1 MRRRMQRGQLK
12 SLIEAG
18 TYKCEPALVAEA
30 MLQHR
35 GLRSLLTETP
45 SPSPTKP
52 LDGAPLGGASLGGA
66 PLNPAGQTPPAP
78 EAGRQA
84 AA

>member
-18 TYKCEPALVAEA
+18 TYKCEPALIAEA

-35 GLRSLLTETP
+35 GLRSLLIEAP
-45 SPSPTKP
+45 APTGP
-52 LDGAPLGGASLGGA
+52 LNGAATGPLNGA
-66 PLNPAGQTPPAP
+66 PLNPAGQTPPTP

>member
-18 TYKCEPALVAEA
+18 AYKCEPALVAEA
-30 MLQHR
+30 MLQRR
-35 GLRSLLTETP
+35 GVRSLLTETR
-45 SPSPTKP
+45 SVTGP
-52 LDGAPLGGASLGGA
+52 LNGAPIAA
-66 PLNPAGQTPPAP
+66 TGQTPPAS